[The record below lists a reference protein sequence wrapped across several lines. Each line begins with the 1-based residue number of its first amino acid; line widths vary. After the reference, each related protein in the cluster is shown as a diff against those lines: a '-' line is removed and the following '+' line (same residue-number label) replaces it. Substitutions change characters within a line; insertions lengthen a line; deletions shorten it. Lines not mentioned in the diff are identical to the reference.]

1 MIVLYS
7 TGCPKCK
14 VLKQKLD
21 AKGVVYEMNTS
32 VTDMAA
38 LGMKSAPALQVDG
51 ELMLFVDA
59 VQGVNNV
66 K

>member
-59 VQGVNNV
+59 VQWVNNL

>member
-1 MIVLYS
+1 MIVLYT

-32 VTDMAA
+32 VADMAA

-51 ELMLFVDA
+51 ELMLFADA
-59 VQGVNNV
+59 VQWVNNL

>member
-32 VTDMAA
+32 VSDMAA

-51 ELMLFVDA
+51 ELMLFADA
-59 VQGVNNV
+59 VQWVNNL

>member
-1 MIVLYS
+1 MTVLYT

-21 AKGVVYEMNTS
+21 AKGVAYETNTS
-32 VTDMAA
+32 VADMAA

-51 ELMLFVDA
+51 ELMLFADA
-59 VQGVNNV
+59 VQWVNNL